1 MIFSITSMLKVVNLS
16 LCVWGLLA
24 CKTFLKTELFHTET
38 LRSVFT
44 LAVHDEGDPDW
55 IPESPSKLQEAGKGQ
70 IYVPTR
76 KKKVTWENEWN
87 MFDIFVV
94 VSEKILQEPKK
105 IICKWCFFSH

>member
-1 MIFSITSMLKVVNLS
+1 MFSITSMLKVVNLS

-44 LAVHDEGDPDW
+44 LAVHDESDPDW

-76 KKKVTWENEWN
+76 KKKSDMRERVKYVWYFCCGFWKNIARTKENY
-87 MFDIFVV
+87 
-94 VSEKILQEPKK
+94 L
-105 IICKWCFFSH
+105 